1 MIARTVEL
9 VAEFVTRWPDT
20 AVLVGAYSVGKER
33 IFKALAKELDA
44 RLWTTSARSEV
55 WKCLRDPGLLERKVV
70 NREEAR
76 VQVVDN
82 KMISW
87 GGLARE
93 SGKVGELFRHVLGV
107 KPTGWTHGK
116 GQAKETSLARLR
128 IVTKGQVGTAF
139 HLFQFFGWSDMV
151 FHFWQISLLEVPYSE
166 HSSYSELERFL
177 KFLRIKDVSQVE
189 P

>member
-1 MIARTVEL
+1 MERHHRPGLPRHHLLQVGVGLKIVANLFLRPEYDLPSQGDVIARTVEL

-55 WKCLRDPGLLERKVV
+55 WKCLRDPGLLERKVD

-139 HLFQFFGWSDMV
+139 HHHSICFG
-151 FHFWQISLLEVPYSE
+151 
-166 HSSYSELERFL
+166 
-177 KFLRIKDVSQVE
+177 
-189 P
+189 